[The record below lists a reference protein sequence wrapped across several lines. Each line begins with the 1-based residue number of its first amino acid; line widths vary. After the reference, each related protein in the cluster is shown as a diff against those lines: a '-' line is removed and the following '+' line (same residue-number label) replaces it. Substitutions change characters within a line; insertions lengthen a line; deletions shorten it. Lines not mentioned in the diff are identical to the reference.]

1 MKSGLRNK
9 ILWETGKNT
18 YKAGHRNK
26 KSFRFFLIQC
36 RISTSKRRILIFKIS
51 LVTQIK
57 EYFHKLVKILRSQE
71 TEFKMKAAVQITHKL
86 NHILKEFSNLNYFR
100 RKTLNLF
107 LETNIK
113 IPFNLKKMIM
123 KNKFKSKT
131 KITYQITWCKVKKV
145 IK

>member
-1 MKSGLRNK
+1 MKLGLRNK

-18 YKAGHRNK
+18 YKAGHQNK

-36 RISTSKRRILIFKIS
+36 RISTSKRRTLIFKIS

-57 EYFHKLVKILRSQE
+57 EYFHKLVKILRSRE
-71 TEFKMKAAVQITHKL
+71 TEFKMKAVVLITHKL
-86 NHILKEFSNLNYFR
+86 NHTLKEFSNPNYFK

-113 IPFNLKKMIM
+113 IQFNLKKMIM

-131 KITYQITWCKVKKV
+131 
-145 IK
+145 